1 MPCYRDTLKTLG
13 RGTHDDESRP
23 PANIQKGTE
32 DSSQQPNKK
41 LILEVDTPALVKPSD
56 HSHSH
61 SHVTLSQNHSI
72 TPLSVLNN
80 KCLLFGKELETTLF
94 NSSRSGVAST
104 TLTLLKIIIINSELN
119 TYLRKK
125 TQLCKGTR
133 KEPEEGRRRR
143 FSFKR
148 EIILGMTQVDMIFLL
163 REFHISLD
171 SEKP

>member
-80 KCLLFGKELETTLF
+80 ICLLFGKELETTLF

-125 TQLCKGTR
+125 HSSVRALERNQK
-133 KEPEEGRRRR
+133 KVEEGDLVL
-143 FSFKR
+143 K
-148 EIILGMTQVDMIFLL
+148 
-163 REFHISLD
+163 
-171 SEKP
+171 EKSYWV